1 MAAVLSA
8 LLILIGTLFMLIAAL
23 GVVRLPDL
31 FMRLHSSTK
40 SATLGVGCVML
51 GAAIHFNDVGLA
63 TQALAITIFLLLTA
77 PVAAHLLGRA
87 AYLSGVPLW
96 EGTLSDELRG
106 RYHQVTHELASADT
120 K

>member
-1 MAAVLSA
+1 MVAILSA
-8 LLILIGTLFMLIAAL
+8 LLILVGTFFMLVAAL
-23 GVVRLPDL
+23 GVVRFPDL

-40 SATLGVGCVML
+40 SATLGVGCVMI

-63 TQALAITIFLLLTA
+63 TQALAIVIFLLLTA

-87 AYLSGVPLW
+87 AYLSNVPLW
-96 EGTLSDELRG
+96 EGTLSDELHG
-106 RYHQVTHELASADT
+106 RYHPTTHDLASAD

>member
-1 MAAVLSA
+1 MSE
-8 LLILIGTLFMLIAAL
+8 LLILIGTFFMFVAAL
-23 GVVRLPDL
+23 GIVRFPDL
-31 FMRLHSSTK
+31 FMRLHSNTK

-51 GAAIHFNDVGLA
+51 GTAIHFGELRFTV
-63 TQALAITIFLLLTA
+63 QSLAIVLFLFLTA

-87 AYLSGVPLW
+87 AYLSNVPLW

-106 RYHQVTHELASADT
+106 RYDQVTHELISAD

>member
-1 MAAVLSA
+1 MGANLSE
-8 LLILIGTLFMLIAAL
+8 ILFLVGAFFMLVAAL
-23 GVVRLPDL
+23 GVVRFPDL
-31 FMRLHSSTK
+31 FMRLHSNTK
-40 SATLGVGCVML
+40 SATLGVGCIML
-51 GAAIHFNDVGLA
+51 GTAIHFGTSRFAV
-63 TQALAITIFLLLTA
+63 QALAIILFLLITA

-106 RYHQVTHELASADT
+106 RYHPITHDLVSDD